1 MKLFSFLKKEF
12 IKIDCEI
19 NSKKDAMSFLV
30 NLISNDFSYKKIKN
44 VLSKNILENKSVEEI
59 TYNTGVVISHAE
71 LNDIKDFNDLLIAV
85 CMPKKSFIDN
95 GVEIKLVVLIIA
107 SGISK
112 NVYSSILSSFERISQ
127 DQDFIKKLL
136 NLKNINDLL
145 NVLSNVKVK
154 NEIAAEDIMSTD
166 INKISPEQSVE
177 AIIDLFYKNN
187 FSYAPVVDNNDN
199 IIGEITM
206 FDILKVGMSDYALT
220 IGNIGFL
227 STLNPMYESLK
238 DKDNIKIKDI
248 MQKVNIFV
256 EKDSSITE
264 ISLKM
269 IHNTKRQIPV
279 IEDKKIV
286 GIISYMD
293 ILKKIIRS

>member
-279 IEDKKIV
+279 IEDKKNSWNYQLY
-286 GIISYMD
+286 GYF
-293 ILKKIIRS
+293 KKNN

>member
-1 MKLFSFLKKEF
+1 
-12 IKIDCEI
+12 
-19 NSKKDAMSFLV
+19 
-30 NLISNDFSYKKIKN
+30 
-44 VLSKNILENKSVEEI
+44 
-59 TYNTGVVISHAE
+59 
-71 LNDIKDFNDLLIAV
+71 
-85 CMPKKSFIDN
+85 
-95 GVEIKLVVLIIA
+95 
-107 SGISK
+107 
-112 NVYSSILSSFERISQ
+112 
-127 DQDFIKKLL
+127 
-136 NLKNINDLL
+136 
-145 NVLSNVKVK
+145 
-154 NEIAAEDIMSTD
+154 
-166 INKISPEQSVE
+166 
-177 AIIDLFYKNN
+177 YKNN

-279 IEDKKIV
+279 IEDKKNSWNYQLY
-286 GIISYMD
+286 GYF
-293 ILKKIIRS
+293 KKNN